1 MIGYLPV
8 NRGFYNCLIIKGGE
22 NMKKFLKNAG
32 KVFGCMLVI
41 ALAFVFTL
49 GNADAAPSTITVK
62 RTQTLEDLVNNY
74 KYGFVVF
81 TTTDGTTLYC
91 VDPDKKLLRT
101 NQTATFSKD
110 GDAGLLYILQ
120 NGYPNKQI
128 TGNDEIDMYITQ
140 AAVWWY
146 MDETGQA
153 GKFSDIFKNAT
164 SETDS
169 YELVPNYIKPMVA
182 KAKAAK
188 DTQTKPSMKVS
199 NNGTTMKLTSDG
211 KYYESAYMSA
221 TLVGT
226 KTYNVEVTGATK
238 NTVVVD
244 EKGNIGTTMNS
255 SERFKVRVP
264 ATEVTKKLDIDV
276 KFSASGTI
284 KKAKIYKPSDNTYQR
299 VTGLYDEAV
308 PLTKTVSLNV
318 SPKQRVCEVVGDK
331 YYGKNGTEVDKKT
344 YEKECKNSCEYID
357 GKYYGKAGNVVDEKT
372 YKEECEPVRSCE
384 FTDDKYYGKDGN
396 EVDKATFDKECGE
409 EVIVPNTSS
418 NVSTLGIVGGMMLLA
433 SGAGVIAYRRKQLF

>member
-1 MIGYLPV
+1 
-8 NRGFYNCLIIKGGE
+8 
-22 NMKKFLKNAG
+22 
-32 KVFGCMLVI
+32 
-41 ALAFVFTL
+41 
-49 GNADAAPSTITVK
+49 
-62 RTQTLEDLVNNY
+62 
-74 KYGFVVF
+74 
-81 TTTDGTTLYC
+81 
-91 VDPDKKLLRT
+91 
-101 NQTATFSKD
+101 
-110 GDAGLLYILQ
+110 
-120 NGYPNKQI
+120 
-128 TGNDEIDMYITQ
+128 
-140 AAVWWY
+140 
-146 MDETGQA
+146 
-153 GKFSDIFKNAT
+153 
-164 SETDS
+164 
-169 YELVPNYIKPMVA
+169 MV
-182 KAKAAK
+182 
-188 DTQTKPSMKVS
+188 
-199 NNGTTMKLTSDG
+199 

-226 KTYNVEVTGATK
+226 KTYNVEVSGATK

-264 ATEVTKKLDIDV
+264 ATEVSKKLDVNV

-284 KKAKIYKPSDNTYQR
+284 QKAKLYKPSDNTYQR

-308 PLTKTVSLNV
+308 PLTKTVSLSV

-433 SGAGVIAYRRKQLF
+433 SGAGIIAYRRKQLF